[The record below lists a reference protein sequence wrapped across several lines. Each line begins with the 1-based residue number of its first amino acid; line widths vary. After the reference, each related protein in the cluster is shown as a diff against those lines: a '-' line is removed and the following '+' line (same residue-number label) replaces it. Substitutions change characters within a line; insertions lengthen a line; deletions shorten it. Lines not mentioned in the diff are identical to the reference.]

1 MRHNGHMG
9 ERYVTAS
16 ELKSFAF
23 CRRAWLLERQGIE
36 SALVGKQA
44 RGQADHVSHGQIV
57 QNANRGS
64 RAATVLLGLGVAGI
78 AAAALLWW
86 LSR

>member
-36 SALVGKQA
+36 SALGGEQA
-44 RGQADHVSHGQIV
+44 RGQADHMSHGQIV

-64 RAATVLLGLGVAGI
+64 RAATVLLVLGVAGI
-78 AAAALLWW
+78 AAGALLWC
-86 LSR
+86 LS

>member
-1 MRHNGHMG
+1 MG

-16 ELKSFAF
+16 ELKSCAF

-36 SALVGKQA
+36 SALVGEQA
-44 RGQADHVSHGQIV
+44 RGHADHVSHGQIV

-64 RAATVLLGLGVAGI
+64 RAAMVLLVLGVAGI

-86 LSR
+86 LS

>member
-36 SALVGKQA
+36 SALVGEQA
-44 RGQADHVSHGQIV
+44 RAGVGVKVAIDAWTAAAGITAGPVFRPM
-57 QNANRGS
+57 NRGDQ
-64 RAATVLLGLGVAGI
+64 AQETA
-78 AAAALLWW
+78 
-86 LSR
+86 